1 MIRYGRNIPSIS
13 DFLSKKGKHMET
25 KGLVLINTGTGKGKT
40 TAALGTA
47 IRAWGDGQKV
57 LILQFIKGAWKYGE
71 LKAIETLGKAEGR
84 IEIRPMGD
92 GFVFHNKKDPENEE
106 RLAEKKELARRA
118 WDMVRKEVMSGAWDL
133 VVLDEINYA
142 IHFGMLETEEVAGLI
157 RERPPRLNM
166 ILTGRYAPEELIYLA
181 DTVTEMTLVKH
192 AFQKGIR
199 ARKGIEF

>member
-1 MIRYGRNIPSIS
+1 
-13 DFLSKKGKHMET
+13 MEE

-47 IRAWGDGQKV
+47 VRAWGDGQKV

-71 LKAIETLGKAEGR
+71 LKAIETLGKADGC

-92 GFVFHNKKDPENEE
+92 GFVFHNKKDPDNEK
-106 RLAEKKELARRA
+106 RLAEKKELARKA
-118 WDMVRKEVMSGAWDL
+118 WQMVKDEVMGGKWDL

-142 IHFGMLETEEVAGLI
+142 IHFGMLDTEEVAGLI

-166 ILTGRYAPEELIYLA
+166 ILTGRYAPEELIDLA

>member
-57 LILQFIKGAWKYGE
+57 LILQFIKGSWKYGE

-106 RLAEKKELARRA
+106 SLAEKKELARRA

-133 VVLDEINYA
+133 IVLDEINYA

-166 ILTGRYAPEELIYLA
+166 ILTGRYAPKELIDLA

>member
-1 MIRYGRNIPSIS
+1 
-13 DFLSKKGKHMET
+13 MEER
-25 KGLVLINTGTGKGKT
+25 GLVLINTGTGKGKT

-71 LKAIETLGKAEGR
+71 LKAIETLGKENGQ

-92 GFVFHNKKDPENEE
+92 GFVFHNRKESEE
-106 RLAEKKELARRA
+106 VYRKKKELAEEA
-118 WDMVRKEVMSGAWDL
+118 WKRVENEVMSDKWDL
-133 VVLDEINYA
+133 IVLDEINYA
-142 IHFGMLETEEVAGLI
+142 IHFEMLDVEKVAGLI
-157 RERPPRLNM
+157 RNRPARLNM
-166 ILTGRYAPEELIYLA
+166 ILTGRYARQELIDLA

-192 AFQKGIR
+192 AYEKGIK

>member
-106 RLAEKKELARRA
+106 RMAEKKELARRA

-133 VVLDEINYA
+133 IVLDEINYA
-142 IHFGMLETEEVAGLI
+142 IHFGMLETEEVARLI

-166 ILTGRYAPEELIYLA
+166 ILTGRYAPKELIDLA

>member
-133 VVLDEINYA
+133 IVLDEINYA
-142 IHFGMLETEEVAGLI
+142 IHFGMLEMEEVAGLI

-166 ILTGRYAPEELIYLA
+166 ILTGRYAPKELIDLA

>member
-133 VVLDEINYA
+133 IVLDEINYA

-166 ILTGRYAPEELIYLA
+166 ILTGRYAPKELIDLA

-199 ARKGIEF
+199 ARKGLEF

>member
-1 MIRYGRNIPSIS
+1 MIRYGRNIPTIS

-133 VVLDEINYA
+133 IVLDEINYA
-142 IHFGMLETEEVAGLI
+142 IHFGMLETGEVARLI
-157 RERPPRLNM
+157 RERPVRLNM
-166 ILTGRYAPEELIYLA
+166 ILTGRYAPKELIDLA

>member
-92 GFVFHNKKDPENEE
+92 GFVFHNKKIRKTRKDWRKRKNW
-106 RLAEKKELARRA
+106 LA
-118 WDMVRKEVMSGAWDL
+118 G
-133 VVLDEINYA
+133 
-142 IHFGMLETEEVAGLI
+142 
-157 RERPPRLNM
+157 P
-166 ILTGRYAPEELIYLA
+166 
-181 DTVTEMTLVKH
+181 
-192 AFQKGIR
+192 GIW
-199 ARKGIEF
+199 

>member
-133 VVLDEINYA
+133 IVLDEINYA

-157 RERPPRLNM
+157 RERPVRLNI
-166 ILTGRYAPEELIYLA
+166 ILTGRYAPKELIDLA

-199 ARKGIEF
+199 ARKGLEF

>member
-133 VVLDEINYA
+133 IVLDEINYA
-142 IHFGMLETEEVAGLI
+142 IHFGMLEAEEVARLI
-157 RERPPRLNM
+157 RERPVRLNM
-166 ILTGRYAPEELIYLA
+166 ILTGRYAPKELIDLA

>member
-84 IEIRPMGD
+84 IDIRPMGD

-133 VVLDEINYA
+133 IVLDEINYA

-157 RERPPRLNM
+157 RERPVRLNM
-166 ILTGRYAPEELIYLA
+166 ILTGRYAPKELIDLA

-199 ARKGIEF
+199 ARKGLEF

>member
-13 DFLSKKGKHMET
+13 DFLSKKGKHIET

-133 VVLDEINYA
+133 IVLDEINYA

-157 RERPPRLNM
+157 RERPVRLNM
-166 ILTGRYAPEELIYLA
+166 ILTGRYAPKELIDLA

-199 ARKGIEF
+199 ARKGLEF

>member
-13 DFLSKKGKHMET
+13 DFLSKKGRHMET

-133 VVLDEINYA
+133 IVLDEINYA
-142 IHFGMLETEEVAGLI
+142 IHFGMLETEEVARLI

-166 ILTGRYAPEELIYLA
+166 ILTGRYAPKELIDLA

>member
-25 KGLVLINTGTGKGKT
+25 KGLVLVNTGTGKGKT

-133 VVLDEINYA
+133 IVLDEINYA

-166 ILTGRYAPEELIYLA
+166 ILTGRYAPKELIDLA

>member
-1 MIRYGRNIPSIS
+1 MIRHGRNIPSIS

-133 VVLDEINYA
+133 IVLDEINYA

-157 RERPPRLNM
+157 RERPVRLNM
-166 ILTGRYAPEELIYLA
+166 ILTGRYAPKELIDLA

>member
-92 GFVFHNKKDPENEE
+92 GFVFHNKKDPKNEE

-133 VVLDEINYA
+133 IVLDEINYA

-157 RERPPRLNM
+157 RERPVRLNM
-166 ILTGRYAPEELIYLA
+166 ILTGRYAPKELIDLA

-199 ARKGIEF
+199 ARKGLEF

>member
-133 VVLDEINYA
+133 IVLDEINYA
-142 IHFGMLETEEVAGLI
+142 IHFGMLETEEVARLI
-157 RERPPRLNM
+157 RERPVRLNM
-166 ILTGRYAPEELIYLA
+166 ILTGRYAPKKLIDLA

>member
-1 MIRYGRNIPSIS
+1 MS

-133 VVLDEINYA
+133 IVLDEINYA
-142 IHFGMLETEEVAGLI
+142 IHFGMLETEEVARLI
-157 RERPPRLNM
+157 RERPGRLNM
-166 ILTGRYAPEELIYLA
+166 ILTGRYAPKELIDLA

>member
-1 MIRYGRNIPSIS
+1 MYA
-13 DFLSKKGKHMET
+13 FYEGKSMT
-25 KGLVLINTGTGKGKT
+25 VQKGLVLINTGTGKGKT

-71 LKAIETLGKAEGR
+71 LKAVETLGEGNDR
-84 IEIRPMGD
+84 IQIRPMGD
-92 GFVFHNKKDPENEE
+92 GFVFHNKDKESEE
-106 RLAEKKELARRA
+106 EFRRKTALAKEA
-118 WDMVRKEVMSGAWDL
+118 WQMVEKEVKSDEWDL
-133 VVLDEINYA
+133 IVLDEINYA
-142 IHFGMLETEEVAGLI
+142 IHFGMISAGEVAELI
-157 RERPPRLNM
+157 QKRPERLNM
-166 ILTGRYAPEELIYLA
+166 ILTGRYAEQQLIDLA

>member
-133 VVLDEINYA
+133 IVLDEINYA

-166 ILTGRYAPEELIYLA
+166 ILTGRYAPKELIDLA

>member
-13 DFLSKKGKHMET
+13 DYLSKKGKHMET

-57 LILQFIKGAWKYGE
+57 LILQFIKGSWKYGE

-133 VVLDEINYA
+133 IVLDEINYA

-166 ILTGRYAPEELIYLA
+166 ILTGRYAPKELIDLA

>member
-57 LILQFIKGAWKYGE
+57 LILQFIKGSWKYGE

-84 IEIRPMGD
+84 IEISPMGA

-133 VVLDEINYA
+133 IVLDEINYA

-166 ILTGRYAPEELIYLA
+166 ILTGRYAPKELIDLA

>member
-57 LILQFIKGAWKYGE
+57 LILQFIKGSWKYGE

-133 VVLDEINYA
+133 IVLDEINYA
-142 IHFGMLETEEVAGLI
+142 IHFSMLETEEVAGLI

-166 ILTGRYAPEELIYLA
+166 ILTGRYAPKELIDLA

>member
-13 DFLSKKGKHMET
+13 DFLSKKGKHMEI

-92 GFVFHNKKDPENEE
+92 GFVFHNKRDPENEE

-142 IHFGMLETEEVAGLI
+142 IHFGMLETEEVARLI
-157 RERPPRLNM
+157 RERPVWLNM
-166 ILTGRYAPEELIYLA
+166 ILTGRYAPKELIDLA

>member
-1 MIRYGRNIPSIS
+1 MEQ
-13 DFLSKKGKHMET
+13 KKG
-25 KGLVLINTGTGKGKT
+25 LILINTGTGKGKT

-57 LILQFIKGAWKYGE
+57 LILQFIKGSWKYGE
-71 LKAIETLGKAEGR
+71 LKAIETLGKCNGN

-92 GFVFHNKKDPENEE
+92 GFVFHNKKEDEE
-106 RLAEKKELARRA
+106 EYRKKKELAEEA
-118 WDMVRKEVMSGAWDL
+118 WNMVVKEVMSDHWDL
-133 VVLDEINYA
+133 IVLDEINYA
-142 IHFGMLETEEVAGLI
+142 IHFNMIDVEKVLDLI
-157 RERPPRLNM
+157 HSRPERLNM
-166 ILTGRYAPEELIYLA
+166 ILTGRYAVDALIEAA